1 MHTSAVLDAAVCD
14 DHNIDL
20 VLGQV
25 PEWSDMVNIITTHH
39 HDYKECICVQMDSI
53 CTSLLVCI
61 FVNMSKTKLV
71 RNQTVVTFHGQ
82 KPIMSF
88 FFSIIFPA
96 KLPICM
102 GKLLV
107 EGTDIGTKD

>member
-14 DHNIDL
+14 YHNIDL

-88 FFSIIFPA
+88 FLFNYISS
-96 KLPICM
+96 KTTHMHGRTL
-102 GKLLV
+102 GWRN
-107 EGTDIGTKD
+107 